1 MTTRLILLL
10 AAALLCWAAPLQGQT
25 IKALSYDTTNG
36 IVIAGTNRVQ
46 FTNRVSVPAGGGTND
61 LTLRL
66 GTNNTGFYVLT
77 SAGTP
82 VGFVHNDVLSFA
94 VSTAAFALYKPLS
107 FVAATNADATRT
119 NLGLPLPAL
128 TNASNV
134 TVMRALAGSTNT
146 NEPFSGTVALT
157 NTNVLTFSNGVLLK
171 IQ

>member
-1 MTTRLILLL
+1 MKLRLSIILL
-10 AAALLCWAAPLQGQT
+10 AAALAASPAAGQT

-46 FTNRVSVPAGGGTND
+46 FTNRISIPAGGGTND

-66 GTNNTGFYVLT
+66 GVNNTGFYVST
-77 SAGTP
+77 SLGTP
-82 VGFVHNDVLSFA
+82 AAFVHNDALAFA
-94 VSTAAFALYKPLS
+94 VSTAAFALYKPIA
-107 FVAATNADATRT
+107 FVAATNADTTRT

-128 TNASNV
+128 TNTSNV
-134 TVMRALAGSTNT
+134 TAMRALAGSTNT

-171 IQ
+171 TQ